1 MKITNIKR
9 KKGADKIISVYWFF
23 ILFLVA
29 AAIVYMV
36 SSFYGKPYD
45 VRSIEA
51 GLLADKAADCVT
63 YAGYL
68 RDGILTPDFQ
78 QNLLSKCSLNFDTED
93 VYDWKQQGQYFLDI
107 NFYDLS
113 SYPNSNSLFEAS
125 AGNPNLMDFCGVK
138 GDTNP
143 FCIEREFYTTDKT
156 GKKQY
161 VVKIISVVRKTEKNV
176 Q

>member
-1 MKITNIKR
+1 MKN
-9 KKGADKIISVYWFF
+9 KKGADKVISVYWFF

-51 GLLADKAADCVT
+51 GLLADKASDCVS

-68 RDGILTPDFQ
+68 RDGVLTPDFQ
-78 QNLLSKCSLNFDTED
+78 QNILTKCNLNFNTED
-93 VYDWKQQGQYFLDI
+93 IYDWKQQGQYFLDI
-107 NFYDLS
+107 SFYKFTT
-113 SYPNSNSLFEAS
+113 YPTNPNLLFEAS
-125 AGNPNLMDFCGVK
+125 AGNSNLKDFCGIS

-143 FCIEREFYTTDKT
+143 FCLQREFYTIDKT
-156 GKKQY
+156 GNQY
-161 VVKIISVVRKTEKNV
+161 AIKITAVVRKTEKNV